1 MTGLLVLF
9 VTAFVDMVG
18 LTMIVPLL
26 PYYATD
32 FGATAG
38 IVGLLVSAFSIAQLL
53 AAPAW
58 GRFSDRYGRRPA
70 ILTGLLI
77 TAGAYVLFG
86 VAGSVPA
93 LFLARIIQGVG
104 GGTIG
109 VVQAYVADVA
119 EPAQRTKSLGWLSAI
134 TSLGAVA
141 GPAMGSLMVALGGQR
156 MVGYGA
162 ALLAVLVALFAWAY
176 LRESRRLPTVG
187 APATATTGRSAIAQ
201 VLSHRGDPA
210 ARLIWLYA
218 IAIGAFYGTIQTAP
232 LRLHARLDVTE
243 RTVGYFVMYLGGMGV
258 IVRSAV
264 LGLAVDRL
272 GEARL
277 TRLGILCLSAGLALT
292 GAARTYPVLLTGF
305 TLMPIGTAFIFP
317 CLTGLLSRAVSSRER
332 GLYMGVQHLFGGV
345 SRVAFPIAA
354 GLLMDRF
361 DVGVPFWIA
370 GALVL
375 AGLPLTSGIGAG
387 SLPAAAPA
395 PVSVRDLA
403 TADITG
409 EISGELPPV
418 RSS

>member
-32 FGATAG
+32 FGASAG

-53 AAPAW
+53 AAPLW

-70 ILTGLLI
+70 ILAGLLI
-77 TAGAYVLFG
+77 TAAAYVLFG

-93 LFLARIIQGVG
+93 LFLARTVQGIG

-119 EPAQRTKSLGWLSAI
+119 EPAKRTKSLGSLSAI
-134 TSLGAVA
+134 TSLGAIA
-141 GPAMGSLMVALGGQR
+141 GPAFGSLMVGIGGQR

-162 ALLAVLVALFAWAY
+162 ALLAVLVALFAWGF
-176 LRESRRLPTVG
+176 LRESRRLPTLG
-187 APATATTGRSAIAQ
+187 AAAVRTGREAVAY
-201 VLSHRGDPA
+201 VLSRRGEPA
-210 ARLIWLYA
+210 SRLIWLYA

-232 LRLHARLDVTE
+232 LLLHARLDVTE
-243 RTVGYFVMYLGGMGV
+243 QTVGYFVMYLGFMGV
-258 IVRSAV
+258 VVRSAV
-264 LGLAVDRL
+264 LGRAVDRL

-292 GAARTYPVLLTGF
+292 GASRSHAALFAGF

-332 GLYMGVQHLFGGV
+332 GLYMGVQHLFGGM

-354 GLLMDRF
+354 GVLMDHF
-361 DVGVPFWIA
+361 DVGLPFWIA

-375 AGLPLTSGIGAG
+375 AGLPLTRGIGAQA
-387 SLPAAAPA
+387 PTATPPA
-395 PVSVRDLA
+395 PVSVRELA
-403 TADITG
+403 TADISGEITG
-409 EISGELPPV
+409 EYPTARGS
-418 RSS
+418 